1 MTIQIIEQSE
11 LRGGNFEGYLHG
23 SEISVIFEHEDRIG
37 AGPRLHQHPYS
48 ETFVLR
54 RGAALFTV
62 GDERLEA
69 VGGQI
74 LVVPAFTPHKFEKI
88 GDETQVFPAPL
99 RVWCTGGWPDDVVA
113 IGTISRT
120 ARAVVL
126 APEQKLNRVIPR
138 ADILLAL
145 LLVERYQQIAR

>member
-1 MTIQIIEQSE
+1 MAIQIIEQSE
-11 LRGGNFEGYLHG
+11 LPGGDFEGYLYG
-23 SEISVIFEHEDRIG
+23 SEISVILEHEDRVG

-88 GDETQVFPAPL
+88 GDETLESVHIHANDRFVTEWL
-99 RVWCTGGWPDDVVA
+99 
-113 IGTISRT
+113 
-120 ARAVVL
+120 
-126 APEQKLNRVIPR
+126 E
-138 ADILLAL
+138 
-145 LLVERYQQIAR
+145 